1 MLVNADPFLSEWFL
15 TLCTQFVSSIDLEV
29 YFKAFEAKSNMT
41 SCKSGIWARASFAVT
56 LHLPFVFVD

>member
-41 SCKSGIWARASFAVT
+41 SC
-56 LHLPFVFVD
+56 